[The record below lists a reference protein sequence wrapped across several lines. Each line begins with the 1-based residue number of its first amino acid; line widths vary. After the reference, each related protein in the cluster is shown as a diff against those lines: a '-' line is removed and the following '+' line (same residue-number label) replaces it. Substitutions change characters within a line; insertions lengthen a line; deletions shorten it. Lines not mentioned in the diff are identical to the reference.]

1 VKLPRDVSG
10 ETLARSLK
18 QFGYQVIRQNGSHV
32 RLTSSERGFEHH
44 VTIPSHKQLKVGT
57 LSAILSEIAE
67 YLEMSR
73 DELAAKLF
81 GR

>member
-1 VKLPRDVSG
+1 MKLPRDVSG
-10 ETLARSLK
+10 EMLVRSLK
-18 QFGYQVIRQNGSHV
+18 QFGYQVVRHNGSHA
-32 RLTSSERGFEHH
+32 RLTSIERGFEHH
-44 VTIPSHKQLKVGT
+44 ATIPSHRQLKVGT

-81 GR
+81 G